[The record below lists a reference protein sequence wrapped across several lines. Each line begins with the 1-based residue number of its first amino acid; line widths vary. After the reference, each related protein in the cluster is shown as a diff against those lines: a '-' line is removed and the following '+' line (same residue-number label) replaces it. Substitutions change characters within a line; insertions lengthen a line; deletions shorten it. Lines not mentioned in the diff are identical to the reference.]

1 MTSITQHPIVAWIG
15 AICGFI
21 TLIGTCVGVFLYLE
35 HIQDIT
41 EALHDEV
48 REGIED
54 KKALDKDWLNLDR
67 VDHNKIMRLEDDI
80 LHEIELLGMQ
90 YETDNSLLYQLGL
103 RDGQA
108 LCKGQ

>member
-1 MTSITQHPIVAWIG
+1 MTSITQHPIVVWSG
-15 AICGFI
+15 VICGFI
-21 TLIGTCVGVFLYLE
+21 TLIATGVGVFLYLE
-35 HIQDIT
+35 HNQDVI
-41 EALHDEV
+41 EALRDEV
-48 REGIED
+48 REGLQD
-54 KKALDKDWLNLDR
+54 KKALDKDWLDLDR
-67 VDHNKIMRLEDDI
+67 EDHNKIMQLEGNI